1 MSIESGPKV
10 AVFIGDSVTDCG
22 RLVEPPFG
30 DGYVFNIA
38 QSGKLTG
45 EIINVG
51 TSGHRLI
58 DLENRWNID
67 VLAHQPT
74 LVSVAIGINDTWRR
88 YDDNDLTTVEDF
100 EDRYHRLLTAT
111 KAQGNPDL
119 VLCEPFLLAVRDEM
133 NDWREDLNPKIA
145 VVHKMAAEFGAKL
158 VPFDQRFND
167 LAQEMSMSELAE
179 DGIHP
184 SRLGHQIMADLWLRT
199 VGL

>member
-1 MSIESGPKV
+1 MSKV
-10 AVFIGDSVTDCG
+10 TVFIGDSVTDCG
-22 RLVEPPFG
+22 RLEEPPFG
-30 DGYVFNIA
+30 DGYVFKIA
-38 QSGKLTG
+38 NSTRLSG

-51 TSGHRLI
+51 TSGHRLV
-58 DLENRWNID
+58 DLENRWNAD

-88 YDDNDLTTVEDF
+88 YDDNDPTSVEAF
-100 EDRYHRLLTAT
+100 EDSYRRVLAAT
-111 KAQGNPDL
+111 KAQGNPEL

-133 NDWREDLNPKIA
+133 NTWREDLDPKIA
-145 VVHKMAAEFGAKL
+145 VVHKLATEFNAKL

-167 LAQEMSMSELAE
+167 LAGEMSMSELAE

-184 SRLGHQIMADLWLRT
+184 SKLGHQIMADLWLRT

>member
-1 MSIESGPKV
+1 MPMSKV
-10 AVFIGDSVTDCG
+10 TVFIGDSVTDCG
-22 RLVEPPFG
+22 RLEVPPFG

-38 QSGKLTG
+38 NSTRLSG

-51 TSGHRLI
+51 TSGHRLV
-58 DLENRWNID
+58 DLENRWNTD

-88 YDDNDLTTVEDF
+88 YDDNDPTSAEAF
-100 EDRYHRLLTAT
+100 EDSYRRVLAAT
-111 KAQGNPDL
+111 KAQGNPEL

-133 NDWREDLNPKIA
+133 NTWREDLDPKIA
-145 VVHKMAAEFGAKL
+145 VVHKLATEFNAKL

-167 LAQEMSMSELAE
+167 LAKEMSMSELAE

-184 SRLGHQIMADLWLRT
+184 SKLGHQIMADLWLRT

>member
-1 MSIESGPKV
+1 MSKV
-10 AVFIGDSVTDCG
+10 TVFIGDSVTDCG
-22 RLVEPPFG
+22 RLEVPPFG

-38 QSGKLTG
+38 NSTRLSG

-51 TSGHRLI
+51 TSGHRLV
-58 DLENRWNID
+58 DLENRWNTD

-88 YDDNDLTTVEDF
+88 YDDNDPTSVEAF
-100 EDRYHRLLTAT
+100 EDSYRRVLAAT
-111 KAQGNPDL
+111 KAQGNPEL

-133 NDWREDLNPKIA
+133 NTWREDLDPKIA
-145 VVHKMAAEFGAKL
+145 VVHKLATEFKAKL

-167 LAQEMSMSELAE
+167 LAKEMSMSELAE

-184 SRLGHQIMADLWLRT
+184 SKLGHQIMADLWLRT

>member
-1 MSIESGPKV
+1 MSKV
-10 AVFIGDSVTDCG
+10 TVFIGDSVTDCG
-22 RLVEPPFG
+22 RLEEPPFG
-30 DGYVFNIA
+30 DGYVFKIA
-38 QSGKLTG
+38 NSTRLSG

-51 TSGHRLI
+51 TSGHRLV
-58 DLENRWNID
+58 DLENRWNAD

-88 YDDNDLTTVEDF
+88 YDDNDPTSVEAF
-100 EDRYHRLLTAT
+100 EDSYRRVLTAT
-111 KAQGNPDL
+111 KAQGNPEL

-133 NDWREDLNPKIA
+133 NTWREDLDPKIA
-145 VVHKMAAEFGAKL
+145 VVHKLATEFNAKL

-167 LAQEMSMSELAE
+167 LAGEMSMSELAE

-184 SRLGHQIMADLWLRT
+184 SKLGHQIMADLWLRT

>member
-1 MSIESGPKV
+1 VSKV
-10 AVFIGDSVTDCG
+10 SLFIGDSVTDCG
-22 RLVEPPFG
+22 RLAEPPFG

-38 QSGKLTG
+38 QSGRLSG

-51 TSGHRLI
+51 TGGHRLI
-58 DLENRWNID
+58 DLENRWNTD
-67 VLAHQPT
+67 VLAHKPT

-88 YDDNDLTTVEDF
+88 YDDFDLTTAEDF
-100 EDRYHRLLTAT
+100 EDRYRRLLIAT

-119 VLCEPFLLAVRDEM
+119 VLCEPFLLAVREEM
-133 NDWREDLNPKIA
+133 NHWREDLNPKIA

-167 LAQEMSMSELAE
+167 LAQEMSTSELAE